1 MMTESLAM
9 TGAIPDRDISNPRK
23 ISASQAGYAARI
35 MAMCLRLVFDGKWR
49 LGNMKTFFAR
59 RHLAALESRH
69 EIQLMYFGR
78 VSEFL
83 LVSSERVVIPSENY
97 TLEELLKKLRKRGG
111 RWADELDARQ
121 VVCTVGGKVVAL
133 SDTLRI
139 GDEIDICSRKSIFE
153 A

>member
-1 MMTESLAM
+1 MKASFAM
-9 TGAIPDRDISNPRK
+9 TGGI
-23 ISASQAGYAARI
+23 AGGVQ
-35 MAMCLRLVFDGKWR
+35 CLVSGGKR
-49 LGNMKTFFAR
+49 RFGHLKALFAR
-59 RHLAALESRH
+59 RHLASLQKRQ

-83 LVSSERVVIPSENY
+83 LVSSERVVIPDENY